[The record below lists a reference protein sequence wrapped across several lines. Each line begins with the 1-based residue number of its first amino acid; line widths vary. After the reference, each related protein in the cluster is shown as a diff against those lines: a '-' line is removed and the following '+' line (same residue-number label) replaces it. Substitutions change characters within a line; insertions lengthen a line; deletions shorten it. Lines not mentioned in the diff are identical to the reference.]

1 MSGRR
6 AARRVPGKRG
16 AKPLEETAKAVR
28 AILRQPW
35 SLDPWRLEGI
45 AQSLHDA
52 LDKLIAQ
59 ANTVVPIDGLPD
71 VLFWPAEL
79 FVAILGY
86 QVIDETS
93 GPCGQEGLLPGL
105 LFVRPCACD
114 RKWTLRILHEL
125 AHALLRK
132 YRHHTHADVW
142 ALTLALAVPRR
153 KFRHLDLAVH
163 IPAWARDERRFLGR
177 MVERA
182 A

>member
-6 AARRVPGKRG
+6 TVRRVLRRHG
-16 AKPLEETAKAVR
+16 AKSTEETAKAVR

-35 SLDPWRLEGI
+35 SLDPWRIEGI
-45 AQSLHDA
+45 AQSIHDS
-52 LDKLIAQ
+52 LDELLAQ
-59 ANTVVPIDGLPD
+59 SKNAAHIDLPN
-71 VLFWPAEL
+71 VMFWPAEL
-79 FVAILGY
+79 FVSVLGY
-86 QVIDETS
+86 QVIDETT
-93 GPCGQEGLLPGL
+93 GPCGQQGLIPGL
-105 LFVRPCACD
+105 LFVRPSDCD

-132 YRHHTHADVW
+132 YRHHTHADAW

-153 KFRHLDLAVH
+153 KFRHLDLATH
-163 IPAWARDERRFLGR
+163 IPAWARAERRFVGR